1 MFLIFENQ
9 SSINKNR
16 SDNLKHLR
24 VFLSLLALVLLIL
37 PAAQVH
43 AAPMIAIPGC
53 RSAMG
58 QTIDF
63 SAAGEGPIQP
73 DFFKRQS
80 LVLTEGDFVGFIQ
93 GDESLNGPVA
103 GTFHPAVCSLSLT
116 VAPGVQGTAAY
127 TLTAYSSSG
136 EVVGST
142 TVIVTQDTGDPESGS
157 FGYFN
162 IELTNLSQRAE
173 TFTLESQFIS
183 SSFPHITQIPFGVSS
198 ITYTTAKGGQ

>member
-9 SSINKNR
+9 PSINKNR

-24 VFLSLLALVLLIL
+24 VFLSLLTFVLLIL

-53 RSAMG
+53 RSVMG

-103 GTFHPAVCSLSLT
+103 G
-116 VAPGVQGTAAY
+116 
-127 TLTAYSSSG
+127 
-136 EVVGST
+136 
-142 TVIVTQDTGDPESGS
+142 
-157 FGYFN
+157 
-162 IELTNLSQRAE
+162 
-173 TFTLESQFIS
+173 
-183 SSFPHITQIPFGVSS
+183 
-198 ITYTTAKGGQ
+198 